1 VKQTRRSWA
10 ILGCA
15 WLLGFSMYAPIFGLP
30 PIEHIVTEELLV
42 THAQAGLLFSASLAM
57 LVVFGIPSG
66 RLADMIGTRK
76 AVGVGAIIMAV
87 GGLLRGTATNYGML
101 LGFTCLFGL
110 GLSLVY
116 PNLPK
121 IVSAWFPQEQAGL
134 ATGIYTTGIALAPSI
149 VLAITLPVIF
159 PLTNTIQGTF
169 YIWSIPAVMSA
180 VLWWI
185 VAREP
190 PPLHSD
196 EHGQPLNLEVE
207 SSQPVW
213 KNKSVW
219 LVATMLFLNNV
230 LFYTWT
236 GWSPALWIMKGAPP
250 DLAAFMASVIGW
262 IGIPVIFL
270 MPWASFKIGLRKPFF
285 WASAIIVAVVSFGTI
300 YAPLSLGWPI
310 MVLVAI
316 SVTGSFSMIL
326 ALPIEMVPRES
337 VGMASGMIL
346 SIGYV
351 GSFVGP
357 WVAGY
362 IVDTT
367 ATLDLALVI
376 LTGVAIV
383 WACLTFLLPETGH
396 RAKLRIVHK

>member
-1 VKQTRRSWA
+1 M
-10 ILGCA
+10 
-15 WLLGFSMYAPIFGLP
+15 LGFSMYAPVFGIP

-42 THAQAGLLFSASLAM
+42 THAQAGLLFSVPVAM

-76 AVGVGAIIMAV
+76 AVGVGAIILAA
-87 GGLLRGTATNYGML
+87 GGLLRGTATNYGTL
-101 LGFTCLFGL
+101 FGFTCLFGF

-121 IVSAWFPQEQAGL
+121 IVSAWFPREKAGL
-134 ATGIYTTGIALAPSI
+134 ATGIYATGIALASAI
-149 VLAITLPVIF
+149 VVAITLPVIF

-180 VLWWI
+180 ILWWI

-190 PPLHSD
+190 PPLYSN
-196 EHGQPLNLEVE
+196 EQSQQSNLEVE

-213 KNKSVW
+213 KNRGVW
-219 LVATMLFLNNV
+219 LVATMLFIINI
-230 LFYTWT
+230 LFYTWM

-262 IGIPVIFL
+262 IGLPTIFL

-285 WASAIIVAVVSFGTI
+285 WASAIIMAVVSFGAI
-300 YAPLSLGWPI
+300 YAPLPLGWPI

-316 SVTGSFSMIL
+316 TISGPFSMIL
-326 ALPIEMVPRES
+326 ALPVEMVPRES
-337 VGMASGMIL
+337 VGMASGIIL
-346 SIGYV
+346 SIGYI
-351 GSFVGP
+351 GAFIGP
-357 WVAGY
+357 WVSGY

-367 ATLDLALVI
+367 GTLDLALVI
-376 LTGVAIV
+376 LAGVAIA
-383 WACLTFLLPETGH
+383 WTCIAFILPETGH
-396 RAKLRIVHK
+396 RVRLGTLHKSQK